1 MSNNLFVVLEGHK
14 IASIYSNRDDADKHA
29 QVVGGR
35 ILVQEVKHSLPVWV
49 ETMLKQAREVAKI
62 QNSARK

>member
-14 IASIYSNRDDADKHA
+14 IAGIYSNRDDADKHA

-35 ILVQEVKHSLPVWV
+35 ILVQEVKHCLPVWV
-49 ETMLKQAREVAKI
+49 ETMLKQAKDIAKI